1 MYRFV
6 LILCILFWGA
16 AIPAMAGE
24 AEHKLALLESAVAG
38 DANAQYELAMIYEEE
53 AYDQSEDPF
62 EPEPELW
69 EKVRHWC
76 EAAADQG
83 HFEAKR
89 ALLQR
94 GYDSTSSEEESDK
107 WFKLANEM
115 AKSGDKVAQYLLAEI
130 YFARS
135 LGDAMDAGD
144 GLARSDSAEPAIRW
158 YSRLL
163 DGLNPG
169 ETVILSKLETFDR
182 EVTVDYVNDNLIYLR
197 KLAQ

>member
-6 LILCILFWGA
+6 LILCILSLGLA
-16 AIPAMAGE
+16 TPAMAVDTGR
-24 AEHKLALLESAVAG
+24 KLALLESAVAG
-38 DANAQYELAMIYEEE
+38 DANAQYELAMIYELE
-53 AYDQSEDPF
+53 AYEQSEDPF

-69 EKVRHWC
+69 EKMRQWF

-94 GYDSTSSEEESDK
+94 VYDMSLGEEESRK
-107 WFKLANEM
+107 WYKLAQEM
-115 AKSGDKVAQYLLAEI
+115 AKSGDKIAQYLLAEI

-144 GLARSDSAEPAIRW
+144 GLAHSDSAEPAIRW

-169 ETVILSKLETFDR
+169 DTVILSKLETFDR
-182 EVTVDYVNDNLIYLR
+182 EVTVDYVNDKLIYLR

>member
-6 LILCILFWGA
+6 LILCILSLGLVT
-16 AIPAMAGE
+16 PAMAVDTGR
-24 AEHKLALLESAVAG
+24 KLALLESAVAG

-53 AYDQSEDPF
+53 AYEQSEDPF

-69 EKVRHWC
+69 GKVRHWC

-83 HFEAKR
+83 HSEAKL

-94 GYDSTSSEEESDK
+94 VYDPSLGEEESRK
-107 WFKLANEM
+107 WYKLAHEM
-115 AKSGDKVAQYLLAEI
+115 AERGDKVAQYQLAEI
-130 YFARS
+130 YFAKC
-135 LGDAMDAGD
+135 LGEVLEAGD
-144 GLARSDSAEPAIRW
+144 SPARSDSAEPALRW

-163 DGLNPG
+163 DGLKSHQ
-169 ETVILSKLETFDR
+169 TVILSKLETHDR
-182 EVTVDYVNDNLIYLR
+182 EVTVDNVNEKLAYLR